1 MSHGGGGD
9 DMAGERVQ
17 VEVVGTHHR
26 SSLDIRA
33 AVVAV
38 VALGDED
45 SLVVVVLVDI
55 LAVEALICIIITLV
69 T

>member
-1 MSHGGGGD
+1 M
-9 DMAGERVQ
+9 
-17 VEVVGTHHR
+17 GTHHR

-33 AVVAV
+33 AVAAA
-38 VALGDED
+38 VALWDED

-55 LAVEALICIIITLV
+55 LAVEALICIIITLI

>member
-1 MSHGGGGD
+1 M
-9 DMAGERVQ
+9 
-17 VEVVGTHHR
+17 EVVGTHHR

>member
-1 MSHGGGGD
+1 M
-9 DMAGERVQ
+9 
-17 VEVVGTHHR
+17 EVGGTHHR
-26 SSLDIRA
+26 SSLDIQA

-55 LAVEALICIIITLV
+55 LAVEALICIIITLI

>member
-1 MSHGGGGD
+1 M
-9 DMAGERVQ
+9 
-17 VEVVGTHHR
+17 GTHHR

-33 AVVAV
+33 AVAAV